1 MVVMKL
7 MKRNVRINYLIVS
20 YTLSAALLIS
30 AGLMIYSFYLSSMY
44 ANIQESSLKLKQ
56 FYERYTAIKYTFLY
70 TGDLKLKEE
79 LKRYCHK
86 CKALQKEYLH
96 EEYSYK
102 PQAVDVMDR
111 RLFAL
116 MTLLEEYK
124 ERLEEIFELK
134 KQLGVDHK
142 QGLYRTLRVS
152 IHKVEREFLR
162 HQGGIE
168 LSYYMLKLRRHEK
181 DFMLRGLKKY
191 IDDFDDD
198 YNRLV
203 ELIEDTNITNKTK
216 LKYNLLNYHRE
227 FHSFCDIYRQLFK
240 KGGIISQ
247 TQTLEEQFNRT
258 YNTFLHDINKTQH
271 PITTTMKYAILSA
284 LLLLIGL
291 IVTLLWMRG
300 EIKYAK
306 EINPLTQLNGNN
318 RINKYLHHLLKHHKD
333 RMIIYFDFDNF
344 KPFNDHFGFEKGDEV
359 ILFFSKLL
367 KEVFG
372 QKGYFI
378 GHIGG
383 DDFIVMIENAHF
395 DKVVEEIQAIQKDF
409 VEHTQTFYDDEAKQ
423 KGKIFMKDRFGVE
436 REFEI
441 LGVSAASIHIR
452 QDLIIMDE
460 QSIGELIAV
469 LKKSAKITKLSVASI
484 L

>member
-1 MVVMKL
+1 

-20 YTLSAALLIS
+20 YTLSVALLIS

-44 ANIQESSLKLKQ
+44 SNIQESSVKLKQ
-56 FYERYTAIKYTFLY
+56 IYERYTAIKYTFLY

-86 CKALQKEYLH
+86 CKMLQKEYLH
-96 EEYSYK
+96 EEYTYK
-102 PQAVDVMDR
+102 PQAIDVMDR

-116 MTLLEEYK
+116 ITLLEEYK
-124 ERLEEIFELK
+124 GKLEEIFELK
-134 KQLGVDHK
+134 QQLGVNHK
-142 QGLYRTLRVS
+142 EGLYGRLRQS
-152 IHKVEREFLR
+152 IHKVEKEFLR
-162 HQGGIE
+162 HQGSIE

-191 IDDFDDD
+191 IDSFDDD

-203 ELIEDTNITNKTK
+203 ELIEDANITYKTK
-216 LKYNLLNYHRE
+216 LKYNLRNYHRE
-227 FHSFCDIYRQLFK
+227 FHSFCDIHRQLFK
-240 KGGIISQ
+240 ESGTVSQ
-247 TQTLEEQFNRT
+247 TQTLEEQFGNT
-258 YNTFLHDINKTQH
+258 YAIFIHDIKKTQR
-271 PITTTMKYAILSA
+271 PIATTMKYAILSA

-291 IVTLLWMRG
+291 IVALLWIRG
-300 EIKYAK
+300 ELKYAK

-344 KPFNDHFGFEKGDEV
+344 KPFNDHFGFEKGDEA

-367 KEVFG
+367 KETFG

-383 DDFIVMIENAHF
+383 DDFIVMVENAHF
-395 DKVVEEIQAIQKDF
+395 DKVVTEIQNTQQAF
-409 VEHTQTFYDDEAKQ
+409 VAYTQTFYSDEAKQ
-423 KGKIFMKDRFGVE
+423 RGKILMKDRFGVE

-441 LGVSAASIHIR
+441 LSVSAAVIHIR
-452 QDLIIMDE
+452 ENLIILDE
-460 QSIGELIAV
+460 QSIGELIAM

>member
-20 YTLSAALLIS
+20 YTLSATLLIS

-44 ANIQESSLKLKQ
+44 ANIQESSIKLKQ
-56 FYERYTAIKYTFLY
+56 IYERYTALKYTFLY
-70 TGDLKLKEE
+70 TGDLKLKGE
-79 LKRYCHK
+79 LKHYCRK

-96 EEYSYK
+96 EEYTYK
-102 PQAVDVMDR
+102 PQAIDVMDR

-116 MTLLEEYK
+116 IRLLEEYK
-124 ERLEEIFELK
+124 EKLEEIFELK
-134 KQLGVDHK
+134 KQLGVNHK
-142 QGLYRTLRVS
+142 EGLYGRLRQS
-152 IHKVEREFLR
+152 IHKVEKEFLR
-162 HQGGIE
+162 HKGAIE
-168 LSYYMLKLRRHEK
+168 LSYHMLKLRRHEK

-191 IDDFDDD
+191 IDYFDDD

-203 ELIEDTNITNKTK
+203 ELIEDANITDKTT
-216 LKYNLLNYHRE
+216 LKYNLRNYHRE

-240 KGGIISQ
+240 ESGTASQ
-247 TQTLEEQFNRT
+247 TQRLEEQFNIL
-258 YNTFLHDINKTQH
+258 YNTFLHDINKTKH

-291 IVTLLWMRG
+291 IATLLWMRG
-300 EIKYAK
+300 ELKYAK

-318 RINKYLHHLLKHHKD
+318 RINEYLHHLLKHHKD

-344 KPFNDHFGFEKGDEV
+344 KPFNDHLGFKKGDEA

-367 KEVFG
+367 KETFG

-383 DDFIVMIENAHF
+383 DDFIVMVENAYF
-395 DKVVEEIQAIQKDF
+395 DKVVEEIQTIQKNF
-409 VEHTQTFYDDEAKQ
+409 VDYTRTFYDDETKQ
-423 KGKIFMKDRFGVE
+423 KGKILMKDRFGVE

-441 LGVSAASIHIR
+441 LSVSAAVIHIR
-452 QDLIIMDE
+452 ENLIILDK
-460 QSIGELIAV
+460 QSIGELLAV